1 MRILP
6 SFLDKHS
13 EKKGFAM
20 LYAVLVSSL
29 LLSIGI
35 SIFNL
40 TVKELVLS
48 SSGRESQFAFYAADT
63 GAECALYWDFR
74 GNGQIF
80 ATSTDG
86 RTPIPAAPDCI
97 GTPITISNIA
107 YPAGGGAETT
117 ISLTIPSGTAVPY
130 CAVVKVKKYV
140 NNFLETTRINSYGYN
155 TCDSTDPG
163 RIERG
168 LRICYGTECSNP
180 IMN

>member
-1 MRILP
+1 MKMKLP
-6 SFLDKHS
+6 LLFSRDS

-29 LLSIGI
+29 LLSIGV

-40 TVKELVLS
+40 TVKELLLS
-48 SSGRESQFAFYAADT
+48 SSGRESQFAFYAAET
-63 GAECALYWDFR
+63 GAECTMFCDYMCNDH
-74 GNGQIF
+74 IF

-97 GTPITISNIA
+97 GTSITINNIT
-107 YPAGGGAETT
+107 YPVGGGAETT
-117 ISLTIPSGTAVPY
+117 FDLTIPSGGATPY
-130 CAVVKVKKYV
+130 CAVVKVKKYI

-155 TCDSTDPG
+155 TCDTSDPS

-168 LRICYGTECSNP
+168 LRICYGPDCSTIN
-180 IMN
+180 